1 MFEEFEQL
9 HAKTSFLMN
18 KYRFICEDNVKN
30 KTLLDKKK
38 EELDMMKKSSIVV
51 NAAIKDTFSYLH
63 TNITSI
69 ADKALA
75 CVFDEPYTIDFV
87 MGSRGKSTK
96 SSTVKIELKKN
107 GVCLSKNLTESCE
120 GGVLAILSVVLRIS
134 FILLKQDLRR
144 IVLLDEILA
153 PISKIRD
160 EDGEGSNLTRAVQM
174 IEKLSE
180 TFGVQCILVSHCL
193 ENKS

>member
-1 MFEEFEQL
+1 MFEEFDEL

-30 KTLLDKKK
+30 KSLLDKKK

-51 NAAIKDTFSYLH
+51 SKAVEDTMKFLE
-63 TNITSI
+63 TNITDI
-69 ADKALA
+69 ANKALS
-75 CVFDEPYTIDFV
+75 CVFEEPYEMRFV
-87 MGSRGKSTK
+87 MGTRGKKTQTN
-96 SSTVKIELKKN
+96 TVKIELKKN

-120 GGVLAILSVVLRIS
+120 GGVLAILSVILRIS

-153 PISKIRD
+153 PLSKIID
-160 EDGEGSNLTRAVQM
+160 EDGSGSNLTRAVQM

-180 TFGVQCILVSHCL
+180 VFGIQIILVSHCL